1 MSSFH
6 PRESWVTEKFKLS
19 FKSTDLQKLN
29 TSQACSGDRS
39 LGKIKENLRNFR
51 NVLKMHST
59 GKESS
64 SERRMD
70 QEDFQNHRNVAY
82 CDSVFRSTFGV
93 AAVLQGVGIT
103 ELQNLSD

>member
-1 MSSFH
+1 MSLNPEEVDVNVLISPKEKVGLQKVCSVSKVLICKIGIH
-6 PRESWVTEKFKLS
+6 PR
-19 FKSTDLQKLN
+19 Q
-29 TSQACSGDRS
+29 CSGDRS

-70 QEDFQNHRNVAY
+70 PGRFPESQK
-82 CDSVFRSTFGV
+82 CSI
-93 AAVLQGVGIT
+93 L
-103 ELQNLSD
+103 